1 MPAALPSSPASAAPA
16 RGDGTA
22 SLVLRRARPADLPA
36 LLAIEEQ
43 SFAGDRL
50 SRRSFQHLLS
60 RGHAILLVAER
71 GGVVVGDAVVLL
83 HGRTALAR
91 LYSLAVDPAHQGAGI
106 GAALLARAEA
116 EAAADGRAVMRLE
129 VRPDNAAALRRYRAA
144 GYREIGT
151 IADYYD
157 DHAPALRMEK
167 RLAGGDR
174 PGLRRVP
181 YYSQS
186 LDFTCG
192 PASLMM
198 AMKALDPDLALD
210 RTLELRLWRESTL
223 IFMMAG
229 HGGCSPYGLALAAAR
244 RGFSAELLV
253 SDAGPLFLDSVR
265 SSEKKEVM
273 RLVHDD
279 FRRQTAEAG
288 IPVRHRIFSGAA
300 LTEALDRG
308 AFPVVLI
315 SSWRLYGEKQPH
327 WVVLTGR
334 DARFLYLHDPAV
346 DPKRHRTAT
355 DCMNIPLTPDEFV
368 RMARFGAAGLRA
380 AVVIGRHAAPGRTC

>member
-1 MPAALPSSPASAAPA
+1 MPAALSPVPAPPPRAPTAGAAP
-16 RGDGTA
+16 
-22 SLVLRRARPADLPA
+22 LVLRRARPSDLPA
-36 LLAIEEQ
+36 LLAIEEH

-60 RGHAILLVAER
+60 RGHAAVVVAER
-71 GGVVVGDAVVLL
+71 SGHVVGDAVVLL

-116 EAAADGRAVMRLE
+116 EALADGRAVMRLE

-144 GYREIGT
+144 GYREIST

-174 PGLRRVP
+174 PELRRVP
-181 YYSQS
+181 YYGQS

-198 AMKALDPDLALD
+198 AMKALDPDIVLD

-229 HGGCSPYGLALAAAR
+229 HGGCSPYGLALAAER
-244 RGFSAELLV
+244 RGFGAEILV

-265 SSEKKEVM
+265 SHEKKEVM

-279 FRRQTAEAG
+279 FRRQTGEAG
-288 IPVRHRIFSGAA
+288 IPVRHRAFSGAA
-300 LTEALDRG
+300 LAEALARG
-308 AFPVVLI
+308 LFPVVLI
-315 SSWRLYGEKQPH
+315 SSWRLYGGKEPH

-334 DARFLYLHDPAV
+334 DERFFYVHDPAV
-346 DPKRHRTAT
+346 DPKRDRTAT
-355 DCMNIPLTPDEFV
+355 DCMNIPLAPEEFA
-368 RMARFGAAGLRA
+368 RMARFGASGLRA
-380 AVVIGRHAAPGRTC
+380 AVLIGRRGAPGRMR

>member
-1 MPAALPSSPASAAPA
+1 MSAAGA
-16 RGDGTA
+16 T
-22 SLVLRRARPADLPA
+22 SFMLRQARPADLPA

-60 RGHAILLVAER
+60 RGHAIVLVAER
-71 GGVVVGDAVVLL
+71 GGTVVGDAIALL

-91 LYSLAVDPAHQGAGI
+91 LYSLAVDPAHQGGGI
-106 GAALLARAEA
+106 GAALLARVEA
-116 EAAADGRAVMRLE
+116 EAVADGRTVMRLE

-144 GYREIGT
+144 GYREIGA

-174 PGLRRVP
+174 PELRRVP

-198 AMKALDPDLALD
+198 AMQALDPDIALD

-229 HGGCSPYGLALAAAR
+229 HGGCSPYGLALAAER
-244 RGFSAELLV
+244 RGFTAEVLV

-265 SSEKKEVM
+265 SREKKEVM

-288 IPVRHRIFSGAA
+288 IPVRHQPFSGAA
-300 LTEALDRG
+300 LMEALARG
-308 AFPVVLI
+308 LFPVVLI
-315 SSWRLYGEKQPH
+315 SSWRLYGEKEPH
-327 WVVLTGR
+327 WVVLTAH
-334 DARFLYLHDPAV
+334 DERFFYLHDPAV

-355 DCMNIPLTPDEFV
+355 DCMNIPLAPDEFA
-368 RMARFGAAGLRA
+368 RMARFGATGLRA
-380 AVVIGRHAAPGRTC
+380 AVLIGRRAEAGRTR